1 MFPRPIEQAPGYR
14 RLLYRV
20 MLPVSLFIWLLP
32 LLAIFMT
39 SIRSGQDINSGNVFG
54 WPTSFMLVS
63 NYSDV
68 FTKSNA
74 GFYFVNS
81 IWITVPTVAIS
92 ITLACLAGYALAI
105 YKFRWS
111 VPLFFL
117 FIAGNFVPFQILMV
131 PVRDLSVQTGLYDT
145 VTCLLYTS
153 PSPRDATLSRMPS
166 SA

>member
-1 MFPRPIEQAPGYR
+1 MFPRPIEQAPGHR

-68 FTKSNA
+68 FIKSNA
-74 GFYFVNS
+74 GFY
-81 IWITVPTVAIS
+81 
-92 ITLACLAGYALAI
+92 
-105 YKFRWS
+105 
-111 VPLFFL
+111 
-117 FIAGNFVPFQILMV
+117 
-131 PVRDLSVQTGLYDT
+131 LSLIHI
-145 VTCLLYTS
+145 
-153 PSPRDATLSRMPS
+153 
-166 SA
+166 